1 MNRGDTITNM
11 RTGRSVKVS
20 RLVRMHANSME
31 DIQSV
36 GAGEIAAIFGIDC
49 ASGNSSYPSYTHV

>member
-31 DIQSV
+31 DIQTV

-49 ASGNSSYPSYTHV
+49 ASGKSSYPT